1 MLSINSVI
9 APISVSS
16 KYIQD
21 MTEEYC
27 EKLEKHIDEL
37 EEDIA
42 FLNDTRLA
50 QIKEIEE
57 LRHDINQLQINLA
70 MMKDENADL
79 NRRLSNIECI
89 VGDLI
94 SKEHN

>member
-1 MLSINSVI
+1 MPPINSII

-42 FLNDTRLA
+42 FLNDARLA
-50 QIKEIEE
+50 QMNEIKV
-57 LRHDINQLQINLA
+57 LRHDIVHL
-70 MMKDENADL
+70 KDENTDL
-79 NRRLSNIECI
+79 NRRLSNIECM
-89 VGDLI
+89 VADLI
-94 SKEHN
+94 SKEHS

>member
-1 MLSINSVI
+1 MPPLSSII

-16 KYIQD
+16 QCIKDI
-21 MTEEYC
+21 TGEYC

-42 FLNDTRLA
+42 FLNDARLA

-57 LRHDINQLQINLA
+57 LRNNITQLQIKLDTI
-70 MMKDENADL
+70 KDENADL

-89 VGDLI
+89 VADLM

>member
-1 MLSINSVI
+1 MPPINSII

-50 QIKEIEE
+50 QTKEIEE
-57 LRHDINQLQINLA
+57 LRHDIIQP
-70 MMKDENADL
+70 KDENTDL
-79 NRRLSNIECI
+79 NKRLSNIECI
-89 VGDLI
+89 VADLI
-94 SKEHN
+94 SLEHS

>member
-1 MLSINSVI
+1 MPPINSII

-42 FLNDTRLA
+42 FLNDARLA
-50 QIKEIEE
+50 QMKEIEE
-57 LRHDINQLQINLA
+57 LRNNITQLQINLA

-79 NRRLSNIECI
+79 NRRLSNMECI
-89 VGDLI
+89 VADLI
-94 SKEHN
+94 SKEHR

>member
-1 MLSINSVI
+1 MPPINSII

-37 EEDIA
+37 EEDIE
-42 FLNDTRLA
+42 FLNSVRLA
-50 QIKEIEE
+50 QMNEIKE
-57 LRHDINQLQINLA
+57 LRHDIVQLQISLDL
-70 MMKDENADL
+70 MKDENTDL

-89 VGDLI
+89 VADLM
-94 SKEHN
+94 SKEHH